1 MGGCVSAVV
10 VRVVVLGAV
19 LSLMSVQRSALAQA
33 APTPAKGTTVAK
45 RAISLDDLGKI
56 ARVSGP
62 VIAPDGQWILYSVSR
77 ADTKE
82 DKNHSDLWM
91 QRWDG
96 SGAMQLTFGKEGAS
110 RPAFSPDGKYISFL
124 SSRPGKAKGT
134 QVWVLNRL
142 GGEPQQF
149 TEITGLAAT
158 PAAAPAPVATPGAP
172 QPQATTP
179 AEAPKQGPDDDRR
192 ADDKPAAPAAAGLE
206 IQDYE
211 WSPDSKRLLL
221 TLEPKSEPDAEEG
234 KPPAPPKP
242 IVIDRYHFKQDVQG
256 YLRNDERVGLYL
268 YEIESKKLAK
278 LTTDKNV
285 DEENGRWSPD
295 GQWVA
300 FVSNHDDDPDRTDN
314 NDVFVV
320 PAKTGSS
327 AKKLTTWEGPDGGR
341 LAWSPDSKKIA
352 YTQGAKAALGA
363 YSQAKPALVTLEGKV
378 SYPAAKLDRSVSQPC
393 FTRDGKLLY
402 LVNDDRNEYPA
413 EVEMEG
419 AGARRLLTEK
429 GTAMGLECEGGKV
442 ALLHQDDTHA
452 GEVFALENSGLR
464 RITGVND
471 ALLAELDLVPTE
483 DFTSKSKDGTEVH
496 GLLTKP
502 RGYKAGDKVP
512 TILFI
517 HGGPNGQDGHNFA
530 FERQW
535 FAAHGYAEINVNYR
549 GSSGRGQD
557 YAKAIF
563 ADWGHLEVVDLLGAV
578 DEVVKMGVADPGKLG
593 IGGWSYGGILT
604 DYTTASDNRFKAAI
618 SGAGSAAPLS
628 FYGSDQYVLQYDFE
642 LGVPWKAKDLYL
654 KLSYPLLEAD
664 KRMHTPTL
672 YMGGSNDFNVPII
685 GGEQMYQALKA
696 LKIPTELIVY
706 PGQFHGFTRPSFI
719 KDRYERWLAWYDHY
733 VMGKNTPASP
743 VAVPEPLKAGVST
756 R

>member
-1 MGGCVSAVV
+1 MNEYAAVRPV
-10 VRVVVLGAV
+10 CHKPAPSVPFAALLAAV
-19 LSLMSVQRSALAQA
+19 LFPASVISFAQTTPA
-33 APTPAKGTTVAK
+33 APPAK
-45 RAISLDDLGKI
+45 RHISLDDLAKI
-56 ARVSGP
+56 ARVTSP
-62 VIAPDGQWILYSVSR
+62 AISPDGAWVLYSVSR

-91 QRWDG
+91 QKWDG

-110 RPAFSPDGKYISFL
+110 RPEFSPDGKYISFL

-142 GGEPQQF
+142 GGEAEQF
-149 TEITGLAAT
+149 TAITGLAAT
-158 PAAAPAPVATPGAP
+158 TPTPPVPVPTPGQPTDKAPAAGQAAAPLSV
-172 QPQATTP
+172 
-179 AEAPKQGPDDDRR
+179 
-192 ADDKPAAPAAAGLE
+192 PAAVPGME
-206 IQDYE
+206 IQDYA

-221 TLEPKSEPDAEEG
+221 TLQPMAEPEAEEG

-242 IVIDRYHFKQDVQG
+242 IVIDRYHFKQDIQG
-256 YLRNDERVGLYL
+256 YLRNDQRDQLYL
-268 YEIESKKLAK
+268 YDIASKKLEK

-285 DEENGRWSPD
+285 DEGNAQWSPD
-295 GQWVA
+295 GQWIA

-320 PAKTGSS
+320 AAKAGSA
-327 AKKLTTWEGPDGGR
+327 AKKLTSWSGPDGGK
-341 LAWSPDSKKIA
+341 LAWSPDSKTIA
-352 YTQGAKAALGA
+352 YVQGAKPELGA
-363 YSQAKPALVTLEGKV
+363 YSQGRPALVTLEGKV
-378 SYPAAKLDRSVSQPC
+378 SYPAAKLDRSVNQPC
-393 FTRDGKLLY
+393 FLPDGKLLY
-402 LVNDDRNEYPA
+402 LVNDDRSEYPA
-413 EVEMEG
+413 EVELTGDG
-419 AGARRLLTEK
+419 AHRLLAEP
-429 GTAMGLECEGGKV
+429 GTTSGLQCEGVKIAV
-442 ALLHQDDTHA
+442 IHQDDTHT
-452 GEVFALENSGLR
+452 GEIFALEGASLR
-464 RITGVND
+464 KITGVND
-471 ALLAELDLVPTE
+471 ALLAELELAPAE
-483 DFTSKSKDGTEVH
+483 DFTSKSEDGTEVH

-502 RGYKAGDKVP
+502 LGYKAGQKVP

-578 DEVVKMGVADPGKLG
+578 DEVVKMGVADPNKLG

-604 DYTTASDNRFKAAI
+604 DYTTATDNRFKAAI

-628 FYGSDQYVLQYDFE
+628 YYGADQYILQYDNE
-642 LGVPWKAKDLYL
+642 LGVPWKARDLYL

-672 YMGGSNDFNVPII
+672 YMGGTNDFNVPII
-685 GGEQMYQALKA
+685 GGEQLYQALKS
-696 LKIPTELIVY
+696 LHVPTELIVY

-719 KDRYERWLAWYDHY
+719 RDRYERWLAWYDLY
-733 VMGKNTPASP
+733 LMGKKDTSP
-743 VAVPEPLKAGVST
+743 VETKAPDAKAHAE
-756 R
+756 